1 MIEDMN
7 KGLIELLDQYS
18 TQWDV
23 SPIFMY
29 SRSYYLKNSIGFVG
43 IHRISEEFIQRS
55 AQPPKDSVEGSGLNR
70 STNL

>member
-29 SRSYYLKNSIGFVG
+29 SRSYY
-43 IHRISEEFIQRS
+43 
-55 AQPPKDSVEGSGLNR
+55 
-70 STNL
+70 

>member
-29 SRSYYLKNSIGFVG
+29 STVG
-43 IHRISEEFIQRS
+43 VTIKRT
-55 AQPPKDSVEGSGLNR
+55 PMDS
-70 STNL
+70 